1 MTGTSKAVLSI
12 CVLLLAALVLYY
24 GMVPV
29 DTQPSV
35 VGDIPSRTTS
45 DVHLFGRDLDAAAA
59 ALGIP
64 AAIVKIAEEPATI
77 ENIPVPE
84 KVIEP
89 EPVVVPIRTKPVLA
103 TKEEV
108 LYNVVSG
115 DTLGGIAQKLLGSSR
130 HASKIASLNGI
141 VDPRTIQLG
150 RTLRIPSIDTP
161 VAVAV
166 AVAEPSPIPSNVT
179 THVIQSGETLSDIA
193 EDYLGSPHQWL
204 VLWNANKSR
213 ISNPDRLKVGVSI
226 VIP

>member
-1 MTGTSKAVLSI
+1 MTGTSKAALSI

-35 VGDIPSRTTS
+35 VGDIPSRTTT

-77 ENIPVPE
+77 ENMAVSE
-84 KVIEP
+84 KVVES
-89 EPVVVPIRTKPVLA
+89 EPVVVPISTKPVLA

-166 AVAEPSPIPSNVT
+166 AEPSPIPSNVT

>member
-35 VGDIPSRTTS
+35 VGDIPSRATT

-77 ENIPVPE
+77 ENVAAPE
-84 KVIEP
+84 KVVES
-89 EPVVVPIRTKPVLA
+89 EPVVVPINTKPVLA

-108 LYNVVSG
+108 LYNVISG

-150 RTLRIPSIDTP
+150 RTLRIPSLDTP

-166 AVAEPSPIPSNVT
+166 AEPTPIPSHVT
-179 THVIQSGETLSDIA
+179 THIIQSGETLSDIA

>member
-29 DTQPSV
+29 DTQPSA
-35 VGDIPSRTTS
+35 VGDIPSRRTT

-64 AAIVKIAEEPATI
+64 SAIVKIAEEPATI
-77 ENIPVPE
+77 ENAAEPE
-84 KVIEP
+84 KVVESEP
-89 EPVVVPIRTKPVLA
+89 AVVPISTKPVLP

-130 HASKIASLNGI
+130 HAAKIASLNGI

-166 AVAEPSPIPSNVT
+166 AGPTTIPSHVT
-179 THVIQSGETLSDIA
+179 THIIQSGETLSDIA

>member
-35 VGDIPSRTTS
+35 VGDIPSRTTT

-84 KVIEP
+84 KVVES
-89 EPVVVPIRTKPVLA
+89 EPVVVPISTKPVLA

-166 AVAEPSPIPSNVT
+166 AVSESSPIPSNVT
-179 THVIQSGETLSDIA
+179 THVILSGETLSDIA

>member
-35 VGDIPSRTTS
+35 VGDIPSRTTT

-77 ENIPVPE
+77 ENVAAPE
-84 KVIEP
+84 KVVES
-89 EPVVVPIRTKPVLA
+89 EPVVVPINTKPVLA

-108 LYNVVSG
+108 LYNVISG

-150 RTLRIPSIDTP
+150 RTLRIPSLYTP

-166 AVAEPSPIPSNVT
+166 AEPTPIPSHVT
-179 THVIQSGETLSDIA
+179 THIIQSGETLSDIA